1 MYLKTDGI
9 DHINLMVIDLEE
21 TTLFWNKLLG
31 FKILEEMPYEKGRI
45 IGNKSAMLAIYE
57 IPKMEKVQKSGFA
70 HISFHINNFDDI
82 ERILEKMDLKMKYN
96 KVFNWK
102 KSRSVYIEDPNGY
115 EIELAEKWGGGLV

>member
-9 DHINLMVIDLEE
+9 DHINLRVVDLEK

-45 IGNKSAMLAIYE
+45 IGNKKAMLAIYE
-57 IPKMEKVQKSGFA
+57 VPEMGRVEKSGFS
-70 HISFHINNFDDI
+70 HISFHIENFDDI
-82 ERILEKMDLKMKYN
+82 ERILKNMGLRMKYN
-96 KVFNWK
+96 KVFYWN